1 MQLEVASVV
10 LGYNCASRGMKAA
23 TISDYFL
30 DVKMTTKFGDVFKII
45 SFLDEELIDG

>member
-10 LGYNCASRGMKAA
+10 LGYNCASRGKQPQFQ
-23 TISDYFL
+23 IKYFL